1 MGLSLKKS
9 GKQEEAM
16 AAFRRALQV
25 SLISSKERVQILYLL
40 ERTVEALDR
49 ILKRWRSI
57 DGSAEKRRS
66 IEMSRCESN
75 R

>member
-9 GKQEEAM
+9 GKQEEAV

-25 SLISSKERVQILYLL
+25 SSFSSKERVQILYLL

-49 ILKRWRSI
+49 NSETLEIY
-57 DGSAEKRRS
+57 
-66 IEMSRCESN
+66 
-75 R
+75 